1 MREVETRRS
10 DLYEG
15 GFQMFA
21 INEGVQKINGEVV
34 DTFQRE
40 IRDGNTHLTVEAGTT
55 GYKGS
60 CSRNAGCRTYLNI
73 LCLSGDFYFAP
84 IQDEAGN
91 NVGVTIACCGD
102 DGLDAIM
109 KVVDFAREVIDDQR
123 CEVND

>member
-1 MREVETRRS
+1 
-10 DLYEG
+10 
-15 GFQMFA
+15 MFE

-40 IRDGNTHLTVEAGTT
+40 VRDGNTHLRVEAGTT

-60 CSRNAGCRTYLNI
+60 CSRDAGCRTYLNI

-109 KVVDFAREVIDDQR
+109 KAVDFAQEVIDDQR